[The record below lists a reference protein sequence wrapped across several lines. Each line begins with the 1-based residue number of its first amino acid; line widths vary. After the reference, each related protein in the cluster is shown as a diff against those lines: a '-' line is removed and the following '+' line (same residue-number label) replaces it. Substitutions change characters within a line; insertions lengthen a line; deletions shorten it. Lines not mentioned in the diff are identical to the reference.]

1 MPTADVEELLKK
13 IERNPVDM
21 RAHFNLG
28 RRYRKLKKNAEAEKC
43 FRRALELKSD
53 WADAHASLGDVL
65 SVRKQ
70 AAEAI
75 IEYSTAIRQRP
86 KFGFPKAQQNLE
98 LNMRRYAGA
107 EGEPLPE
114 EPWFSA
120 LLKAIEGV
128 AVHQREVGAAREKE
142 REAWQQKEQAE
153 KALRRARSLD
163 GILETVDSDAITL
176 KDVRVLEKRLKERAK
191 ALLAEREVRQ
201 RAGPRRPF
209 LLGLLRPET
218 SPRLPPH
225 RLSRS
230 RARVAARFEVDRR
243 RRPIVDARRRRPR
256 RVPRRAAAAL
266 ALRPAAGHGPVEA
279 LRALPARRGRE
290 RPTTWR
296 DGQLGPLGFLR
307 VLRLATF
314 TPDGPRRFKRAR
326 RARPR
331 CPVRDRRARRV
342 HLRLLDRPPRRVHV
356 GRALLAGH
364 ARRGAGDLR

>member
-107 EGEPLPE
+107 EGQPLPE

-128 AVHQREVGAAREKE
+128 AVHQREVHAARDKE
-142 REAWQQKEQAE
+142 LEARQQKEQAE
-153 KALRRARSLD
+153 KALRRARSLE
-163 GILETVDSDAITL
+163 GILETIDSDAITL

-191 ALLAEREVRQ
+191 ALLDEREQ
-201 RAGPRRPF
+201 D
-209 LLGLLRPET
+209 
-218 SPRLPPH
+218 
-225 RLSRS
+225 SRS
-230 RARVAARFEVDRR
+230 T
-243 RRPIVDARRRRPR
+243 
-256 RVPRRAAAAL
+256 AAAARSTSIDEDPL
-266 ALRPAAGHGPVEA
+266 AALRPPTRSDLPPDAAPSK
-279 LRALPARRGRE
+279 RYDPF
-290 RPTTWR
+290 P
-296 DGQLGPLGFLR
+296 R
-307 VLRLATF
+307 VA
-314 TPDGPRRFKRAR
+314 GVNGR
-326 RARPR
+326 RA
-331 CPVRDRRARRV
+331 
-342 HLRLLDRPPRRVHV
+342 
-356 GRALLAGH
+356 GGM
-364 ARRGAGDLR
+364 GN